1 MAESIKIRLDGSKY
15 IFPTSDDIASAKDF
29 VLRRNETARNLEAKI
44 DDCLAELAQ
53 HIVTICYRYDVVPE
67 EFEISSRYNEQMMSE
82 IADAMDDAE
91 SEITNLIYEYS
102 TQSTTDRDRSKV
114 LLLWIASLGRNNNNL
129 QTTLDNYLFKM
140 MKDVEA
146 AVAALRK
153 SEVAL
158 AAAITKV
165 KSNLH
170 TIYTMPEVQAAFKTA
185 SSFNAA
191 YIRTRGV
198 VKGNVGLSNNG
209 STNVTNM
216 AKITLEMAWNR
227 SQVMD
232 FQEQGAVG
240 YYQLRGSLYPC
251 EACDDEVGF
260 HLGLEEIFESPLVHP
275 HCCCYRVPVF
285 AKETNK

>member
-1 MAESIKIRLDGSKY
+1 MADSIKIRLDGSKY
-15 IFPTSDDIASAKDF
+15 ILPTSDDIASAKAY
-29 VLRRNETARNLEAKI
+29 VLRRNETARLLEAKV

-53 HIVTICYRYDVVPE
+53 NIVTICYKYEIIPE

-82 IADAMDDAE
+82 ISAVMDDAE
-91 SEITNLIYEYS
+91 EEITNLIYEYS
-102 TQSTTDRDRSKV
+102 TQATKDRDRSKV

-129 QTTLDNYLFKM
+129 QTTLDNYLFKT
-140 MKDVEA
+140 MKDIEA
-146 AVAALRK
+146 AVAALKK

-185 SSFNAA
+185 SSFNAT

-227 SQVMD
+227 SQAMD

-260 HLGLEEIFESPLVHP
+260 HLGLEEIFERPMVHP
-275 HCCCYRVPVF
+275 HCCCYRVPIYQI
-285 AKETNK
+285 ENQ